1 MNHLNT
7 HNRDELF
14 FFWGNKKY
22 YSGVKELRKKTK
34 I

>member
-14 FFWGNKKY
+14 FFGNKKY